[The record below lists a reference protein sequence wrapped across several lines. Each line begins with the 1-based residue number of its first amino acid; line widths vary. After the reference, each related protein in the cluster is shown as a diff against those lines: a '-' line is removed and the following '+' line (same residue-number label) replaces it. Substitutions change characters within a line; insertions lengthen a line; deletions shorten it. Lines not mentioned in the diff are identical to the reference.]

1 MTLKKHFII
10 LFSIFLGFTLD
21 NLIIPFTN
29 PYFIELSLGFM
40 IFSYWVFAIPEKLH
54 SFEALIY
61 GAFIDLFFGEA
72 VGFHMLFFT
81 LISYITHVYVFRFR
95 LFSYFQLAIFFSGAT
110 TFFIASKYLI
120 FFPENYS
127 YLLLI
132 LSFIINSII
141 WIGVYFVMRAYRRKF
156 L

>member
-21 NLIIPFTN
+21 NLITPFTN

-72 VGFHMLFFT
+72 VGFHMIFFT
-81 LISYITHVYVFRFR
+81 LTSYITHVYVFRFR
-95 LFSYFQLAIFFSGAT
+95 ITDNG
-110 TFFIASKYLI
+110 
-120 FFPENYS
+120 
-127 YLLLI
+127 
-132 LSFIINSII
+132 NSIYFNI
-141 WIGVYFVMRAYRRKF
+141 SSNPFKIGLIKNIFRSGNIF
-156 L
+156 N